1 MDLNL
6 TKITIEQYLEAKKLD
21 SESENYSIELLS
33 ILLDISID
41 EVEELDFEIFE
52 KLIEKTNNLDV
63 QSKIPKAKLHIL
75 DEDLYLIDNLYSI
88 TLGEFIDLENLFSQD
103 YITNLQSI
111 LAILYRKKIIH
122 NSPWILDEQEPYGN
136 WIFHRAPL
144 FNEVLIGD
152 VYGIIPKYI
161 SFRDELYSKYE
172 GLFEPNEP
180 DNEEEEIIDTDN
192 LARME
197 MAKEDEK
204 QKNIKKWGWDAFVF
218 KLAGHNTLQLENT
231 YKIPLLM
238 AFNLAAMTKDLGMS
252 LNN

>member
-1 MDLNL
+1 MHLNL

-52 KLIEKTNNLDV
+52 KLIQQTKKIDV
-63 QSKIPKAKLHIL
+63 QNKIAKSKIHIL
-75 DEDLYLIDNLYSI
+75 GEDLYLIDNLYSI

-103 YITNLQSI
+103 YIINLPTI
-111 LAILYRKKIIH
+111 LAILYRKKIIN

-144 FNEVLIGD
+144 FNEILIND
-152 VYGIIPKYI
+152 IYGVIPKYV
-161 SFRDELYSKYE
+161 SFRDELYAKYE

-180 DNEEEEIIDTDN
+180 DNEEEEVIDTDN

-218 KLAGHNTLQLENT
+218 KLAGHNPLQLEQT

-238 AFNLAAMTKDLGMS
+238 AFNLAAMTKELGIEITK
-252 LNN
+252 

>member
-1 MDLNL
+1 MDFNQN
-6 TKITIEQYLEAKKLD
+6 KITIEQYLEAKKLD

-33 ILLDISID
+33 ILLDISTD
-41 EVEELDFEIFE
+41 EVEELDFDEFE
-52 KLIEKTNNLDV
+52 KLISQTNKIDV
-63 QSKIPKAKLHIL
+63 HNRPPKSKLHIL
-75 DEDLYLIDNLYSI
+75 GEDLYLIDNLYSI

-103 YITNLQSI
+103 YITNLSAI
-111 LAILYRKKIIH
+111 LAILYRKRIIH
-122 NSPWILDEQEPYGN
+122 NSPWILDEQEPYGD

-144 FNEVLIGD
+144 FNDVLIGD
-152 VYGIIPKYI
+152 IYGIIQKYI
-161 SFRDELYSKYE
+161 AFRDELYRKYE

-180 DNEEEEIIDTDN
+180 EDEPEVIDTDN

-218 KLAGHNTLQLENT
+218 KLAGHNPLQLEQT

-238 AFNLAAMTKDLGMS
+238 AFNLAAMTKELGIEITK
-252 LNN
+252 